1 MSEVIKLVRLD
12 CKENRKD
19 DKTIVEAEVG
29 PGETFLGRGPLLKI
43 DVTSISRKH
52 CLIKFNAETNQL
64 LLTCNHR
71 NSIFVKKSESKTWD
85 ELKDGNTVQLFHE
98 DEMRFLKEQFLFQ
111 VVAPFLG
118 KNKDNKKENEVSH
131 NTEPEDLVFTSNPQE
146 FKENKPID
154 ENTVVPD
161 PDIAITPKPTGLK
174 CEKKRKLPS
183 WMNQP
188 SGSGISPHKKQKTSP
203 DKPNK
208 YVENARFVNPQLRGE
223 KDKAEKE
230 DAENLVEVNNEENE
244 DQDSISLLVTNC
256 NDKETRQSPAKKIQ
270 ISPYVSDEDEECN
283 ENKENSDS
291 KQLNHSNKKRKSCP
305 FGASCYRKNPIHR
318 QEASHPG
325 DDDYKDVNKEDKN
338 DDDDDDDK
346 PECEFGT
353 DCYRKNPQHRKQFKH
368 TVRPKKKRAA
378 KAAKKKAKNE
388 DAYDSDDS
396 FINDED
402 DWEPVDDSDDDADF
416 APAAEDVS
424 SDFEASADLS
434 SELE

>member
-12 CKENRKD
+12 CKENQKD
-19 DKTIVEAEVG
+19 DKTIVVAEVV

-52 CLIKFNAETNQL
+52 CRIKFTAETNQL

-85 ELKDGNTVQLFHE
+85 ELKDGNTAQLFHE
-98 DEMRFLKEQFLFQ
+98 DELRFLKEQFLFQ

-118 KNKDNKKENEVSH
+118 KNKDNEKENEVSH
-131 NTEPEDLVFTSNPQE
+131 NTEPEDLEFTSNPQE
-146 FKENKPID
+146 FKEKKPID
-154 ENTVVPD
+154 ENTVV

-203 DKPNK
+203 NKPNK
-208 YVENARFVNPQLRGE
+208 YVENARFVNPELRGE
-223 KDKAEKE
+223 KEKAEKE
-230 DAENLVEVNNEENE
+230 DTENLVKVNNEENE

-270 ISPYVSDEDEECN
+270 ISPDVSDEDEECN
-283 ENKENSDS
+283 ENKENSYS
-291 KQLNHSNKKRKSCP
+291 KQLNHSNQERKSCP

-318 QEASHPG
+318 QAEWMTG
-325 DDDYKDVNKEDKN
+325 FFRIF
-338 DDDDDDDK
+338 
-346 PECEFGT
+346 FG
-353 DCYRKNPQHRKQFKH
+353 
-368 TVRPKKKRAA
+368 KK
-378 KAAKKKAKNE
+378 
-388 DAYDSDDS
+388 S
-396 FINDED
+396 
-402 DWEPVDDSDDDADF
+402 
-416 APAAEDVS
+416 
-424 SDFEASADLS
+424 
-434 SELE
+434 

>member
-12 CKENRKD
+12 CKENHKD
-19 DKTIVEAEVG
+19 NKTIVEAEVG

-52 CLIKFNAETNQL
+52 CRIKFTAETNQL

-85 ELKDGNTVQLFHE
+85 ELKDGNTIQLFHE
-98 DEMRFLKEQFLFQ
+98 DELRFLKEQFLFQ

-118 KNKDNKKENEVSH
+118 KNNDDEKENDGLSKVSH
-131 NTEPEDLVFTSNPQE
+131 NTEPEDLEFTSNPQE

-154 ENTVVPD
+154 ENTVV

-188 SGSGISPHKKQKTSP
+188 SGSGISPQKKQKTSP

-208 YVENARFVNPQLRGE
+208 YVENARFVNPELRGE
-223 KDKAEKE
+223 KEKAEKE
-230 DAENLVEVNNEENE
+230 NTENSVKVNNEENE
-244 DQDSISLLVTNC
+244 DQDSISLLATNC

-270 ISPYVSDEDEECN
+270 ISPDVSDEDEECN
-283 ENKENSDS
+283 ENKENSKLLS
-291 KQLNHSNKKRKSCP
+291 HSNKERRSCP

-325 DDDYKDVNKEDKN
+325 DDDYKDVNEEDKN

-368 TVRPKKKRAA
+368 TVRPKKRRAA

-424 SDFEASADLS
+424 SDFEASAELS